1 MKTIAI
7 AGAGAMGGRI
17 GTQIQEAG
25 YDVTL
30 LDYWK
35 EHVEKINRDGI
46 EIQTETDTYH
56 LDIKAKFPEEVNE
69 QYDLIIILTKA
80 MKSKE
85 MIEVLNQRGAIK
97 SDTAILTMM
106 NGLGHD
112 ETFAPVVPKSQIFL
126 AVTMWTAG
134 MRGPGQLLL
143 EGDGTIEL
151 QRVDGVA
158 DERTETINQIFNDA
172 KLNSRVSDNVFQS
185 VWSKATLNSVLN
197 PLCTILDKRIGEF
210 AQYEQ
215 SREMITPIIEEIV
228 AVAEAKGIELNFD
241 DLVKKVEGSYPD
253 ELQGLHYPSMHQDLH
268 SGRYTEI
275 DYLNGKIAQYGKEVG
290 VATPTNALLT
300 HMIHQ
305 LEMKYVEA

>member
-112 ETFAPVVPKSQIFL
+112 ETFATVVPKYQIFL